1 MVPQESSHL
10 SRVKG
15 QPETELCDQF
25 CWSQWDLGEEDK
37 WQHQDEDLL
46 GPASAR
52 ALCDPPEVS
61 GLTFYSVLPLT
72 PFLEWFLALFC
83 FLLHRKFLTWE
94 MLLGLGKWTLLWIP
108 RGTFVAGHSL
118 PLCYS
123 SPASILFSRQLA
135 WDYFI
140 RSIGSLLYLLLC
152 CLIILCL
159 IFFFKPP
166 LSLFKASFEFEETT
180 LLVTC
185 RSFYHEQ
192 AQEVI
197 HSTVHFWVLNLISG
211 SHSYLPCQA
220 QFTVSSE
227 AWGRGPS
234 RGRLILLALS
244 LLGEINTLCNIWRMP
259 SIPLAERQTFAWET
273 MRIAVYGVGGR
284 GHFLFIKC
292 WRCYILNVVQCR
304 WYIQAH
310 LLYLKLEQ
318 EVVISVLTCNSLLS
332 PIPK

>member
-1 MVPQESSHL
+1 MPVSQCSGKFSPQQWPLSSR
-10 SRVKG
+10 S
-15 QPETELCDQF
+15 F
-25 CWSQWDLGEEDK
+25 SFSADLGEEDK

-159 IFFFKPP
+159 FFFLSLLWVFLKPP
-166 LSLFKASFEFEETT
+166 LSLK
-180 LLVTC
+180 
-185 RSFYHEQ
+185 
-192 AQEVI
+192 
-197 HSTVHFWVLNLISG
+197 
-211 SHSYLPCQA
+211 
-220 QFTVSSE
+220 
-227 AWGRGPS
+227 
-234 RGRLILLALS
+234 
-244 LLGEINTLCNIWRMP
+244 
-259 SIPLAERQTFAWET
+259 RQ
-273 MRIAVYGVGGR
+273 RY
-284 GHFLFIKC
+284 
-292 WRCYILNVVQCR
+292 
-304 WYIQAH
+304 
-310 LLYLKLEQ
+310 
-318 EVVISVLTCNSLLS
+318 
-332 PIPK
+332 